1 MPRPPDADKRAELLR
16 AIVDHL
22 EQTGIDDLSLAP
34 LAEAV
39 GTSKRMLLYYFGDRG
54 GLIAQAMEFSRPD
67 VGQMF
72 AGVDGRERLAAA
84 ARDLWHAL
92 TRDAQRHR
100 VRLLLQV
107 LALSTTAPETYG
119 PYGRRAVEVV
129 LDPISTAFRDAGFP
143 PGDAAS
149 RATLVVSGM
158 RGLCQDL
165 LVTADRTRVDEAAE
179 LLVHAAVFV
188 DTPPTIDR

>member
-1 MPRPPDADKRAELLR
+1 MPRPPDPDRRAQLLR

-22 EQTGIDDLSLAP
+22 ERTGIDDLSLAP

-54 GLIAQAMEFSRPD
+54 GLIAAAMEFSRPD
-67 VGQMF
+67 VGQIF
-72 AGVDGRERLAAA
+72 ANVDTPERLAAA
-84 ARDLWHAL
+84 STDLWHAL
-92 TRDAQRHR
+92 TRGAQRHR

-107 LALSTTAPETYG
+107 LALSTTAPDTYG

-129 LDPISTAFRDAGFP
+129 LDPITTAFRDAGFP
-143 PGDAAS
+143 ADEAAVG
-149 RATLVVSGM
+149 ATLVVSGL

-165 LVTADRTRVDEAAE
+165 LVTTERERVDAAAA
-179 LLVHAAVFV
+179 LLVHSAVFV
-188 DTPPTIDR
+188 DAAPAIDR